1 MDACIFVT
9 ERTGQGHSA
18 CVHST
23 FSLSPHPLMDACI
36 FVIERTG
43 GQGCSVCVCVCVC
56 THHACLIHSH
66 TDDAHVFVTERTGQG
81 HSACVYTFF
90 IRSPTEDQSD
100 GRDAW
105 GKTQRK
111 DAELRTVSKPASHSA
126 LSLSLRVATSPG
138 RLMRTLKT
146 YSFSNFQIRNTGVWT
161 TVTALHCTLNPR
173 NCFIPFD
180 PLHPFCHPPPPPPL
194 AVCSLYLWAMFL
206 RFHI

>member
-1 MDACIFVT
+1 MCVHSTFSLSPHPLMDACIFVT

-43 GQGCSVCVCVCVC
+43 GQGCSVCVCVC

-90 IRSPTEDQSD
+90 LRSPTEDQSD

-146 YSFSNFQIRNTGVWT
+146 YSFSNFQIRNTGV
-161 TVTALHCTLNPR
+161 
-173 NCFIPFD
+173 
-180 PLHPFCHPPPPPPL
+180 
-194 AVCSLYLWAMFL
+194 
-206 RFHI
+206 